1 MDPISTTIIA
11 AVAAGAASG
20 TKDIAK
26 KGIVDAYQAIKK
38 IIQSKFGV
46 ENKVSSAIT
55 NLENDPESKG
65 QQMVLTEQVVKAKA
79 HQDADIVRIA
89 EDLMKKIKQMPG
101 EDQHIMNAQGK
112 IIAQADRGSSASITI
127 NKG

>member
-112 IIAQADRGSSASITI
+112 FIAQADRGSSASITI